1 MKKKKVFVTLGAIVL
16 MLGLVMNVQ
25 YALADYGIETNS
37 LPIMVLAQSGG
48 GGSSSSSDYGH
59 QHKEGIK
66 CSIETVYGSTTTIK
80 TTTGEYYWCDGSNLV
95 ERCVNY
101 NPCDGFY

>member
-1 MKKKKVFVTLGAIVL
+1 
-16 MLGLVMNVQ
+16 MNVQ

-59 QHKEGIK
+59 QRKEGIK
-66 CSIETVYGSTTTIK
+66 CSIETVYGSSA
-80 TTTGEYYWCDGSNLV
+80 DGNTPSAEL
-95 ERCVNY
+95 CK
-101 NPCDGFY
+101 C

>member
-1 MKKKKVFVTLGAIVL
+1 MIKKKVFVTLGAIVL

-25 YALADYGIETNS
+25 YALADYSIETNS

-48 GGSSSSSDYGH
+48 EGSSSSSDYGH
-59 QHKEGIK
+59 QRKEGIK

-80 TTTGEYYWCDGSNLV
+80 TTTGEHYWCDGSNLI

>member
-25 YALADYGIETNS
+25 YALADYSIETNS

-59 QHKEGIK
+59 QRKEGIK

-101 NPCDGFY
+101 NPGDGFY

>member
-1 MKKKKVFVTLGAIVL
+1 

-37 LPIMVLAQSGG
+37 LPI
-48 GGSSSSSDYGH
+48 
-59 QHKEGIK
+59 
-66 CSIETVYGSTTTIK
+66 ETVYGSTTTIK
-80 TTTGEYYWCDGSNLV
+80 TTTGEHYWCDGSNLV